1 MTTKEKIKA
10 LIVADKEIA
19 QVIGAMTY
27 LYECEDKQENASLLM
42 LASNTIQE
50 VIEALCDELPDQEV
64 VENKND

>member
-1 MTTKEKIKA
+1 MTTKDKIKA

-19 QVIGAMTY
+19 QVIGAMPY
-27 LYECEDKQENASLLM
+27 LCDHEDKQENADLLM

-50 VIEALCDELPDQEV
+50 VIDALCDELPDQEV

>member
-19 QVIGAMTY
+19 QVIGAMPH

-50 VIEALCDELPDQEV
+50 VIDALCDELPDQEV